1 MNFQLRPPKDFF
13 SRCVEQL
20 AMLRQRIL
28 SLPLKKSYLAALATL
43 GLVVLWLLSGSLTG
57 ADKETAAN
65 ATAAEPTMTVKVRQL
80 GGAAYSADIVVQGR
94 TEAVRRVDLKA
105 QTDGRVAALP
115 VNKGA
120 TVKAGQIICRLAVDD
135 RAARLAEA
143 KALAAQ
149 RQLEFNASTELAA
162 KGHRSETQVAAAKA
176 HHDAALAAVRRMEV
190 ELSFTEIR
198 APFDGIVDQRY
209 VEIGAYLQKGNACA
223 TLLDIDP
230 YLVVGEVSERN
241 VAHLSAGM
249 PARAILVDGRELAG
263 KLRYVAAAGQP
274 ETRTFRIELEVA
286 NKDRSLKDGITAQIH
301 IPVAERHAHVIP
313 SSALVLSD
321 KGVVG
326 VRVVDGEIVRFREV
340 KIIGDDARGVWV
352 SGLDDKTALIVVGQ
366 QFVKEGDRVRVEA
379 EEPVKDRGAT

>member
-1 MNFQLRPPKDFF
+1 MKIQLLPPKVFL
-13 SRCVEQL
+13 SWCVEKL
-20 AMLRQRIL
+20 AALQQRID
-28 SLPLKKSYLAALATL
+28 SLPLKKSYLAALAIL
-43 GLVVLWLLSGSLTG
+43 GLVVLWLLSGSLMGSDKKT
-57 ADKETAAN
+57 ADN
-65 ATAAEPTMTVKVRQL
+65 APATEPAMTVTVRHL

-105 QTDGRVAALP
+105 QTDGKVEALP

-120 TVKAGQIICRLAVDD
+120 AVKAGQVVCRLAVDD

-149 RQLEFNASTELAA
+149 RRLEFNAATELAA

-176 HHDAALAAVRRMEV
+176 HYDAALAGVRRMEV

-198 APFDGIVDQRY
+198 APFDGILDQRH
-209 VEIGAYLQKGNACA
+209 VEIGAYLQKGNPCA

-241 VAHLSAGM
+241 VAHLAAGM
-249 PARAILVDGRELAG
+249 PARATLVDGREMAG
-263 KLRYVAAAGQP
+263 KLRYVAAAGKP
-274 ETRTFRIELEVA
+274 ETRTFRIELEVD
-286 NKDRSLKDGITAQIH
+286 NKDGSLKDGVTAQIH
-301 IPVAERHAHVIP
+301 IPVAERQAHVIP

-321 KGVVG
+321 KGVIG
-326 VRVVDGEIVRFREV
+326 VRVVDGDIVRFREIKV
-340 KIIGDDARGVWV
+340 IGDDARGVWV

-366 QFVKEGDRVRVEA
+366 QFVKEGDRVQVQA
-379 EEPVKDRGAT
+379 EVPVNDRGAT